1 MIKLFLKEYLDEM
14 STVCR
19 DNKNNVSIAVNPDSE
34 RQGHPYFKF
43 YNNVYYGDA
52 AKVVRILFNSAD
64 YVENK
69 NAEDQKL
76 WKLSHKEKK
85 LLKELLSSPSAEYS
99 DMTIWEAC
107 KFEWNFEYLEQS
119 INLNKYVNKKK
130 STGKIDMIA
139 SLINAMYLLEQDQL
153 NNWDFISYS

>member
-19 DNKNNVSIAVNPDSE
+19 DNQNNVSIAVNPNSE

-64 YVENK
+64 YVDNK
-69 NAEDQKL
+69 NAEDQKSYVSYMKSFVFNAPL
-76 WKLSHKEKK
+76 RSSHAVG
-85 LLKELLSSPSAEYS
+85 S
-99 DMTIWEAC
+99 C
-107 KFEWNFEYLEQS
+107 C
-119 INLNKYVNKKK
+119 
-130 STGKIDMIA
+130 IA
-139 SLINAMYLLEQDQL
+139 
-153 NNWDFISYS
+153 

>member
-19 DNKNNVSIAVNPDSE
+19 DNQNNVSIAVNPDSE

-85 LLKELLSSPSAEYS
+85 LLKELLSSTSAEYS

-119 INLNKYVNKKK
+119 INLDKYVNGEYDKDK
-130 STGKIDMIA
+130 TFTENPGYVHY
-139 SLINAMYLLEQDQL
+139 SLEMPDYLEL
-153 NNWDFISYS
+153 NFC